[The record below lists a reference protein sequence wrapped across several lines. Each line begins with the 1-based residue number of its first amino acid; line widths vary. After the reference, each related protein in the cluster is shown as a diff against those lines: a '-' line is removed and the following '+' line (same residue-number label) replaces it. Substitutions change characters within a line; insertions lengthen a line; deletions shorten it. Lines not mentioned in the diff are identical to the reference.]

1 MNWTNLPKFRDDVE
15 IFNNANR
22 DDINEINDML
32 ISGDI
37 RKLRVLGTGA
47 EGIVYEYG
55 NYAIKVNKY
64 GDYLTDC
71 KILKD
76 LHQLDFLP
84 KLYAIIEDKAIIS
97 EKINGNTMSAIMK
110 SRKIFN
116 TDIDMYDYFVDMLL
130 DIVDSGY
137 SPWDMHQENIM
148 ICEKTSKLKIV
159 DVGLFQRTNIEC
171 GQDLFSDYGLQQALD
186 FVNRGD
192 IEQCFSLNT
201 AKAYEGAV

>member
-97 EKINGNTMSAIMK
+97 EKINGNTMSTIMK

-137 SPWDMHQENIM
+137 SPYDMHQDNIM

-192 IEQCFSLNT
+192 IEQCFSLST
-201 AKAYEGAV
+201 AKAYEGAI

>member
-37 RKLRVLGTGA
+37 QKLRVLGTGA

-55 NYAIKVNKY
+55 DYAIKVNKY

-97 EKINGNTMSAIMK
+97 EKINGNTMSTIMK

-137 SPWDMHQENIM
+137 SPYDMHQENIM

-201 AKAYEGAV
+201 AKSYEGAV